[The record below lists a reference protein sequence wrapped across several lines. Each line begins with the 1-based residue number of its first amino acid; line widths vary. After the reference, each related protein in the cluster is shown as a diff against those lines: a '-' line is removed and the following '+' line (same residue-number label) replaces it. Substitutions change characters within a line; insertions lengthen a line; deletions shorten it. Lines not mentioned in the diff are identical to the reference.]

1 MYPKLS
7 DLINDWFGTDIV
19 LPIQSYG
26 FFLAL
31 AFIFGAYFLYRE
43 LKRKE
48 EEGLIRPQ
56 IKKVLKG
63 KAVTTTELVTVF
75 FFSLAIGY
83 KLTGALLDY
92 SIFANDPQDYVM
104 SLEGSWWG
112 GFLLAIFY
120 TGWFFYS
127 KKKSEL
133 HPPVWEEVTVHAQE
147 QTWPIVFVAII
158 FGILG
163 SKVFHWLEN
172 WDEFTRDPLDALLSF
187 SGMSFYGGL
196 IIAAVAVGI
205 YAKKQGI
212 KWWFIADSVAPSLI
226 LSYGIGRIG
235 CHVAGDGDWGIVN
248 TLDKPNWLSFLPDW
262 LWSYTYPHNIIN
274 EGVLIPGCNG
284 PHCFQLPEGV
294 FPTPVYETTMAIL
307 IFLLL
312 WSLRKRIKTGGVL
325 TSIYLMLNGA
335 ERFLIEKIRV
345 NNVFDFLG
353 MKVTQAE
360 VIAVILFL
368 TGLIL
373 FVVLRQRQ
381 EKIRQ

>member
-7 DLINDWFGTDIV
+7 DLINDLFGTNII

-31 AFIFGAYFLYRE
+31 AFLFGAYFLYLE

-48 EEGLIRPQ
+48 EEGLISPQ
-56 IKKVLKG
+56 KKKVQKG
-63 KAVTTTELVTVF
+63 KPASAWELMTVF
-75 FFSLAIGY
+75 IVSFLVAF
-83 KLTGALLDY
+83 KMVGALLNY
-92 SIFANDPQDYVM
+92 NSFANNPQDYM
-104 SLEGSWWG
+104 LSGDGSWPG
-112 GFLLAIFY
+112 GMLVAIAYTAWFY
-120 TGWFFYS
+120 YA
-127 KKKSEL
+127 KKKKEL
-133 HPPVWEEVTVHAQE
+133 HPPVWEEVTIHARDH
-147 QTWPIVFVAII
+147 TWSIVFVAVV

-172 WDEFTRDPLDALLSF
+172 WEEFSRDPLEALLSF

-196 IIAAVAVGI
+196 IVAAAAVGF

-212 KWWFIADSVAPSLI
+212 KWWCITDSVAPSLI

-248 TLDKPNWLSFLPDW
+248 TLGKPDWLSFLPDW
-262 LWSYTYPHNIIN
+262 LWSYNYPHNILN
-274 EGVLIPGCNG
+274 EGIPIPGCTG
-284 PHCFQLPEGV
+284 PHCFQLAAGV
-294 FPTPVYETTMAIL
+294 FPTPVYETSLAIL

-312 WSLRKRIKTGGVL
+312 WKIRKHIRTPGML
-325 TSIYLMLNGA
+325 TAIYLMLNGM

-345 NNVFDFLG
+345 NNLFDFWG

-360 VIAVILFL
+360 VISTILFL
-368 TGLIL
+368 TGFVLLVIL
-373 FVVLRQRQ
+373 WRKQ
-381 EKIRQ
+381 KKAS